1 MSLSPFR
8 AFLFN
13 TRRSTASGSSI
24 MIGLVRA
31 VTICATLALGLVSA
45 QAADKAFKRDDLAD
59 SAIKLEAQIKS
70 EAGPVSKSVAS
81 LRTDA
86 DAAFRR
92 NDFRTGLQILGQ
104 IAATAPEDSANW
116 LRLARTIFQIKPS
129 NSSEQT
135 FLLERASTAAYI
147 AYQRA
152 GNAAEEADALAV
164 LGQSL
169 SERKL
174 WRPALDALR
183 LSLDLREVADVRGQY
198 EKMRD
203 EHGFRLLDYSVD
215 SDSASP
221 RACFQ
226 FSEELAKR
234 TDFAPYLALAGND
247 KPALS
252 AEGRQLCVDGLKHGE
267 RYNVNLRAGL
277 PSTVK
282 ESLPK
287 SAEFNIYVRDRK
299 PFVRFTGRA
308 YVLPRTGQRG
318 IPVVSVNTPAVSVNV
333 FRIGDRN
340 LINTVIGADF
350 QQSLSR
356 YQLSD
361 LGGERGVKVWSGELA
376 TATTLNQDV
385 TTAFPVDQA
394 LGDLQPGVY
403 VMTAAPKSPGSDDD
417 GQLATQ
423 WFIVSDMGLAAF
435 SGNDGIHVFVNS
447 LASTDA
453 VANAEVRL
461 IARNNEILATRRTD
475 GSGHVLFEAGL
486 ARGEG
491 GLSPALL
498 TVTNEK
504 ADYAF
509 LSLKTDAFDL
519 SDRGV
524 SGRAVP
530 AGADAFVYAERGVYR
545 SNETVYL
552 TALLRDGQGNA
563 VTGGPLTLVIER
575 PDGVEFRRAM
585 LTDQGAG
592 GRSLAVP
599 LNSAVPA
606 GTWRVRAFTDPK
618 AASVGETTFMV
629 EDYIPERIEFD
640 LSSKD
645 KMIKVDAPAELKL
658 DGHFLYGAPA
668 SGLQLEGDM
677 LVTQAEARP
686 GYAGYQ
692 FGVDDEE
699 TASNERTPIENL
711 PESDDKGVATFPVS
725 LAKAPTSTRPQEA
738 QIFIRMAEAGGRAV
752 ERKLV
757 LPVAP
762 TSAMIGV
769 KPLFGDKNVAE
780 GDKANFDVVFVSP
793 DGKPLARDG
802 LRYELLKLEAHYQ
815 WYRQNSSWDYEP
827 VKTTTRVADG
837 DLSIAA
843 DTPAHITL
851 SPQPGRYRLDVKSSE
866 ADGPITS
873 VQFDVGWYSD
883 GSADTPDLLETS
895 IDKPDYQ
902 SGDTMTVSVNARTA
916 GKLTINVLGDRLLT
930 TQTTDVREGT
940 AQLKIAVGKD
950 WGTGAYVVATLR
962 RPLDAAALRMPGR
975 AIGLKWFGI
984 DRKTRAIEVKLS
996 PPALVRPNTTLK
1008 IPVRLG
1014 GVNPGE
1020 DAKIVVAA
1028 VDVGILNLTNYKPPA
1043 PDDYYLGQRRMTSE
1057 IRDIYGQLIDG
1068 MQGTR
1073 GQLKTGGDAAGAEL
1087 QGSPPT
1093 QKPLALYSGIVTVG
1107 ADGSAEISF
1116 EIPEFAGTARV
1127 MAVAWTATKLGR
1139 ATSDVTVRDP
1149 VVLTATLPRFLL
1161 TGDHGTMSFDLDNV
1175 EGAPGDY
1182 SINVKATGPIKVS
1195 GNPVTVAKLAAN
1207 QRSSMAL
1214 ALDASGTGTANLDV
1228 DIKGPNGLTLARH
1241 YALDVKAATQILAR
1255 RSIRTLAKGESLT
1268 LTPDMFSDLVQG
1280 TGSVSLSVSLST
1292 ALDAATILQALDR
1305 YPFGCS
1311 EQITSRAMP
1320 LLYVNEL
1327 ATGAHLAMDSGVDQ
1341 RIRDAIDRLLARQG
1355 SNGSFG
1361 LWSAGGDDPWL
1372 DAYVTDF
1379 LTRAREKGFTV
1390 PDVLFKSALDRVRN
1404 SVVNAD
1410 EPEKDGGG
1418 NLAYGLYVL
1427 ARNGTAPIGDLR
1439 YLADTKLNN
1448 LSTSIAKSQLAAAL
1462 ALVGDRAR
1470 AERVYA
1476 AAVDSLMPKPTLEF
1490 GRVDYGSQLRD
1501 AAALVSLASEGN
1513 APRATLTQA
1522 VERVEGARGLTPY
1535 TSTQENAWLVLASR
1549 ALSKETMA
1557 LDLDG
1562 SPIKTAL
1569 YRSYKAAEMAGKP
1582 VKITNTGEAAVQAVV
1597 SVSGA
1602 PITPEPAAS
1611 NGFKI
1616 ERNYFTLDGKPA
1628 DVSKARQNDRFAVVL
1643 KITEPTPEF
1652 GHIMVADYLPA
1663 GFEIDNPHLV
1673 SSGDTG
1679 TLDWIEDGQEPQ
1691 NTEFRDDHFAAAIDR
1706 AASDKAVFTVA
1717 YVVRAVSPGKYVLP
1731 QAYVED
1737 MYNPSRYGRTGTGT
1751 VEVRPAK

>member
-1 MSLSPFR
+1 
-8 AFLFN
+8 
-13 TRRSTASGSSI
+13 

-31 VTICATLALGLVSA
+31 AILCATLSFGLISAGLPSA
-45 QAADKAFKRDDLAD
+45 QAADKPFKRDDLAD

-70 EAGPVSKSVAS
+70 EAGIVSKSGGA
-81 LRTDA
+81 LKADA

-92 NDFRTGLQILGQ
+92 NDVRTGLQILGQ
-104 IAATAPEDSANW
+104 IATTAPDDSGNW
-116 LRLARTIFQIKPS
+116 LRLARTIFQIRPA

-152 GNAAEEADALAV
+152 GNPADEADALAV
-164 LGQSL
+164 LGRAM

-174 WRPALDALR
+174 WRPALDSMR
-183 LSLDLREVADVRGQY
+183 LSLDLREVAEVRGQY

-203 EHGFRLLDYSVD
+203 EHGFRLLDYTID

-226 FSEELAKR
+226 FSEDLAKR
-234 TDFAPYLALAGND
+234 TDFAPFVALAGND
-247 KPALS
+247 KPALTS
-252 AEGRQLCVDGLKHGE
+252 EGRQLCVDGLKHGE
-267 RYNVNLRAGL
+267 RYNINLRAGL

-282 ESLPK
+282 EGLPK
-287 SAEFNIYVRDRK
+287 SAEFNVYVRDRK

-308 YVLPRTGQRG
+308 YVLPRSGQRG
-318 IPVVSVNTPAVSVNV
+318 IPLVSVNTPSVSIDV

-340 LINTVIGADF
+340 LINTVIDGDF
-350 QQSLSR
+350 QRALSR
-356 YQLSD
+356 YELSS
-361 LGGERGVKVWSGELA
+361 LGDERGVKVWSGQLA

-385 TTAFPVDQA
+385 TTAFPVDEA
-394 LGDLQPGVY
+394 LGAMQPGIY
-403 VMTAAPKSPGSDDD
+403 VMTASAKGPGSDSSGDD
-417 GQLATQ
+417 GGLATQ
-423 WFIVSDMGLAAF
+423 WFIVSDLGLTAF

-447 LASTDA
+447 LASTEA
-453 VANAEVRL
+453 ISKAEVRL
-461 IARNNEILATRRTD
+461 VARNNEILATRKTD
-475 GSGHVLFEAGL
+475 DAGHAVFEAGL

-491 GLSPALL
+491 GLSPAML
-498 TVTNEK
+498 TVTTDK

-509 LSLKTDAFDL
+509 LSLKSNAFDL

-563 VTGGPLTLVIER
+563 ISGSPLTMVVER
-575 PDGVEFRRAM
+575 PDGVEFRRAV
-585 LTDQGAG
+585 LPDQGAG
-592 GRSLAVP
+592 GRTLALA

-618 AASVGETTFMV
+618 GNSVGETTFMV
-629 EDYIPERIEFD
+629 EDYIPERIDFEIT
-640 LSSKD
+640 SKD
-645 KMIKVDAPAELKL
+645 KQIKVDAPVELKV

-668 SGLQLEGDM
+668 SDLQLEGDM
-677 LVTQAEARP
+677 LVAPADERP
-686 GYAGYQ
+686 GFAGYQ
-692 FGVDDEE
+692 FGVADEE
-699 TASNERTPIENL
+699 NASNERTPIENL
-711 PESDDKGVATFPVS
+711 PESDANGVATFPVS
-725 LAKAPTSTRPQEA
+725 LAKPPTSTRPQEA

-752 ERKLV
+752 ERKIV

-762 TSAMIGV
+762 AAAMIGV

-780 GDKANFDVVFVSP
+780 GDKAAFDVVFVSP
-793 DGKPLARDG
+793 DGKSLARAG
-802 LRYELLKLEAHYQ
+802 LHYELLKIESRYQ
-815 WYRQNSSWDYEP
+815 WYRQNSSWDFEP
-827 VKTTTRVADG
+827 VKSTTRVDDG
-837 DLSIAA
+837 DLTVVA
-843 DTPAHITL
+843 DRPARIIL
-851 SPQPGRYRLDVKSSE
+851 SPQPGRYRLDVKSAD
-866 ADGPITS
+866 ADGPLTS

-895 IDKPDYQ
+895 IDRPEYQ
-902 SGDTMTVSVNARTA
+902 SGDTMVVSVNARTA

-930 TQTTDVREGT
+930 TQTTDIKEGT
-940 AQLKIAVGKD
+940 AQVKIPVAKD
-950 WGTGAYVVATLR
+950 WGSGAYVVATLR
-962 RPLDAAALRMPGR
+962 RPLDAVALRMPGR

-984 DRKTRAIEVKLS
+984 DKKSRTLQVDLS
-996 PPALVRPNTTLK
+996 PPALVRPNTTMRL
-1008 IPVRLG
+1008 PVKLTG
-1014 GVNPGE
+1014 LNPGE

-1043 PDDYYLGQRRMTSE
+1043 PDDYYLGQRRLTAE
-1057 IRDIYGQLIDG
+1057 IRDLYGQLIDG

-1073 GQLKTGGDAAGAEL
+1073 GQLKTGGDSAGAEL

-1093 QKPLALYSGIVTVG
+1093 QKPLALYSGIVTVA
-1107 ADGSAEISF
+1107 ADGTAEISF
-1116 EIPEFAGTARV
+1116 DIPEFAGTARV

-1139 ATSDVTVRDP
+1139 ATVDVTVRDP
-1149 VVLTATLPRFLL
+1149 VVLTATVPRFLL
-1161 TGDHGTMSFDLDNV
+1161 NGDHGTMSFDLDNV

-1182 SINVKATGPIKVS
+1182 TVSVKTAGPVKVS
-1195 GNPVTVAKLAAN
+1195 GNPVTTAKLAAK
-1207 QRSSMAL
+1207 QRSSMSL
-1214 ALDASGTGTANLDV
+1214 ALDAGGAGSAALDV

-1241 YALDVKAATQILAR
+1241 YALDVKPATQILTR
-1255 RSIRTLAKGESLT
+1255 RSVRTLAKGESLT
-1268 LTPDMFSDLVQG
+1268 LTSDMFSDLVEG
-1280 TGSVSLSVSLST
+1280 TGSVSVSASLSS
-1292 ALDAATILQALDR
+1292 ALDAATILKALDR
-1305 YPFGCS
+1305 YPHGCS

-1320 LLYVNEL
+1320 LLYVNDL
-1327 ATGAHLAMDSGVDQ
+1327 AAGAHLAMDTAIDQ

-1361 LWSAGGDDPWL
+1361 LWSAGGDDAWL

-1390 PDVLFKSALDRVRN
+1390 PDVLFRSALDRIRN
-1404 SVVNAD
+1404 SVVNAE
-1410 EPEKDGGG
+1410 EPEKDGGK

-1448 LSTSIAKSQLAAAL
+1448 LATPIAKAQLAAAL
-1462 ALVGDRAR
+1462 ALVGDKAR

-1476 AAVDSLMPKPTLEF
+1476 AAADSLSPKPALEF
-1490 GRVDYGSQLRD
+1490 GRVDYGSALRD
-1501 AAALVSLASEGN
+1501 AAALVSLAGEGN

-1522 VERVEGARGLTPY
+1522 VSRVEAARGLSPY

-1549 ALSKETMA
+1549 ALANETMA
-1557 LDLDG
+1557 LDVDG
-1562 SPIKTAL
+1562 APVKTAL
-1569 YRSYKAAEMAGKP
+1569 YRSYKAAEMSGKP
-1582 VKITNTGEAAVQAVV
+1582 VKITNTGDAPIQAVV
-1597 SVSGA
+1597 SVGGS
-1602 PITPEPAAS
+1602 PVTPEPAAA

-1628 DVSKARQNDRFAVVL
+1628 DVSKVKQNDRFAVVL
-1643 KITEPTPEF
+1643 KITEAKPEF
-1652 GHIMVADYLPA
+1652 GHIMVSDYLPA

-1679 TLDWIEDGQEPQ
+1679 TLAWIEDGEEPQ
-1691 NTEFRDDHFAAAIDR
+1691 NTEFRDDRFTAAVDR
-1706 AASDKAVFTVA
+1706 AANDKSIFTVA

-1737 MYNPSRYGRTGTGT
+1737 MYNPSRYGRTGTGS
-1751 VEVRPAK
+1751 VEVRSAK